1 MSASKAAKSPK
12 PKAKPAAARRSAA
25 PPAPSAA
32 APSRNERRKLETR
45 TRLIDAALRVMGA
58 KGIEATT
65 IRDITDAADVGFGS
79 FYNYFETKE
88 QLVEQAVSE
97 TLTQFG
103 EQIDA
108 FNAQHE
114 DPLEIMAA
122 GIGNFV
128 RMARVDPVLSQFLV
142 RVGFLDPA
150 LGRNISGRMAR
161 DLRRGIDQGRFTVPD
176 VDTARAMVA
185 GALFGFMRERLVG
198 RLDPETDVAAVHLIL
213 RLMGTRED
221 EAARLARN
229 FKRIPL
235 NEKKGD

>member
-1 MSASKAAKSPK
+1 MSATKAARAPK
-12 PKAKPAAARRSAA
+12 PKSKPAVSRRPASPPASAA
-25 PPAPSAA
+25 PT
-32 APSRNERRKLETR
+32 RNERRKLETR

-108 FNAQHE
+108 FNEQHD

-161 DLRRGIDQGRFTVPD
+161 DLRRGIEQGRFNVPD

-185 GALFGFMRERLVG
+185 GALFSFMRERLVG
-198 RLDPETDVAAVHLIL
+198 RLDPETDVAAVQLIL
-213 RLMGTRED
+213 RLLGAAD
-221 EAARLARN
+221 AEAARLARD